1 MVTGDQVSDDGPGP
15 DGGRKGGR
23 KILESVFFFF
33 ARAGRLAKQWVQGRV
48 ERN

>member
-1 MVTGDQVSDDGPGP
+1 MSDDGAGP
-15 DGGRKGGR
+15 DGGRKAGR

-33 ARAGRLAKQWVQGRV
+33 VRAGRLAKPWVWGGV

>member
-1 MVTGDQVSDDGPGP
+1 MGLDQMEAG
-15 DGGRKGGR
+15 KGGEKFWR
-23 KILESVFFFF
+23 VFFFFF